1 MAKAK
6 YGGGIQDL
14 RGSIAGQVHSRNT
27 YGNYIR
33 QKVSPVQPRT
43 AKQLEVREL
52 FTTLSR
58 RFSQVLTDEQQE
70 AWRQAAASNPVRDV
84 FGDSIA
90 LTGINLYTRLNSLRV
105 LMGQPPLDTP
115 PPVVEVPGLENFNI
129 AWDPTDESLILSITP
144 SPIPSGLY
152 LFVWA
157 TEPLAP
163 GVAFVNH
170 KLRLLTVL
178 PPGTNSG
185 YDLAPE
191 YTRRFGRIIPGK
203 AIYFAGEL
211 VRETGWKG
219 PRSLHKVRI
228 TS

>member
-6 YGGGIQDL
+6 YGGGVQDL

-43 AKQLEVREL
+43 ERQLEVREL

-58 RFSQVLTDEQQE
+58 RFSHVLTDEQQE

-105 LMGQPPLDTP
+105 LAGLAPLDWP
-115 PPVVEVPGLENFNI
+115 PPAEALPALTNFTAN
-129 AWDPTDESLILSITP
+129 WDPEEWQLSVAFAPT
-144 SPIPSGLY
+144 PIPASRY
-152 LFVWA
+152 LFIWA
-157 TEPLAP
+157 TEPLNP
-163 GVAFVNH
+163 GVAFVSH

-178 PPGTNSG
+178 PPGTASPATLNAAYVDRYG
-185 YDLAPE
+185 GL
-191 YTRRFGRIIPGK
+191 IPGK
-203 AIYFAGEL
+203 AIYLAAEL
-211 VRETGWKG
+211 VSETGWKG
-219 PRSLHKVRI
+219 PRSLAKVRI
-228 TS
+228 TG